1 MALTLKNV
9 EAELKSIVEQLNQQL
24 SQPNLQPDDRQT
36 IQNDIQNVQAIIDG
50 LPSGCHKTPAYD
62 LGI

>member
-9 EAELKSIVEQLNQQL
+9 EAELKSIVDQLNQQL
-24 SQPNLQPDDRQT
+24 SQPNLDPGDRQT
-36 IQNDIQNVQAIIDG
+36 ILKDIQNVQAIIAG
-50 LPSGCHKTPAYD
+50 LPSGCHKNPAYD